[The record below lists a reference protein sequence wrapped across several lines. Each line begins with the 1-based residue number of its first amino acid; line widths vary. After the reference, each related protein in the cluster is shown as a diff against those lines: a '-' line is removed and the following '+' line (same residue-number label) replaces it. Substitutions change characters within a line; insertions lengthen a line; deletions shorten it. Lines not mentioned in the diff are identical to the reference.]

1 MEESV
6 ALKIEKLFTSFLKD
20 DEINSMTSDIFNQLV
35 KKSDFIRDRL
45 NEFISTDNE
54 KVINKADLLKI
65 KSDELRGFVNS
76 YLVDNDYFIYDNENS
91 LKEDCFDY
99 KDEDKEI
106 EIEDKDAYN
115 FNNNIISDSTTLYL
129 KEMGKYDLFT
139 PEKEIEIFRKYKKTK
154 DLELRNEIMN
164 ANLRLVI
171 NIAKRYAYNGLSFLD
186 IIQEGNLGL
195 MYAIDKFDVD
205 KGYKFSTYATWWI
218 RQAITRAIGNTAR
231 MIRIPVHT
239 TEKILKIKHARNDL
253 TAILGRKPTV
263 KEIAQEVLM
272 EENEVQEILRIAED
286 CRSLD
291 EPITNDEGN
300 DSYVGD
306 FVADN
311 ADSEKEAINLQLKD
325 DIFSIMNSCLT
336 KREIE
341 VINLRFGLVDGTIRT
356 LEQVGEIEN
365 VTRERIRQIEAKA
378 LRKIKRRAPA
388 LESYLDN

>member
-20 DEINSMTSDIFNQLV
+20 DEINSMTSDIFDQLV

-99 KDEDKEI
+99 KDEDIEI

-272 EENEVQEILRIAED
+272 EENEVQEMLRIAED

>member
-99 KDEDKEI
+99 KDEDIEI

-171 NIAKRYAYNGLSFLD
+171 NIAKRYAYSGLSFLD

-272 EENEVQEILRIAED
+272 EENEVQEMLRIAED

-311 ADSEKEAINLQLKD
+311 ADSEKEAMNLQLKD
-325 DIFSIMNSCLT
+325 DIFYIMNSCLT

>member
-65 KSDELRGFVNS
+65 KNDELRDFVNC
-76 YLVDNDYFIYDNENS
+76 YLVDNDYFIYDNESS
-91 LKEDCFDY
+91 LNEDCFDY
-99 KDEDKEI
+99 KDEDIEI

-139 PEKEIEIFRKYKKTK
+139 PEKEIEIFREYKKTEN
-154 DLELRNEIMN
+154 LELRNEIMN

-171 NIAKRYAYNGLSFLD
+171 NIAKKYAYSGLSFLD

-218 RQAITRAIGNTAR
+218 RQAITRSIGNTSR
-231 MIRIPVHT
+231 MIRIPIHT
-239 TEKILKIKHARNDL
+239 NEKILKIKHARNDL
-253 TAILGRKPTV
+253 TLKLGRKPTI

>member
-99 KDEDKEI
+99 KDEDIEI

-171 NIAKRYAYNGLSFLD
+171 NIAKRYAYSGLSFLD

-218 RQAITRAIGNTAR
+218 RQAITRSIGNTAR

-272 EENEVQEILRIAED
+272 EENEVQEMLRIAED

-311 ADSEKEAINLQLKD
+311 ADSEKEAMNLQLKD
-325 DIFSIMNSCLT
+325 DIFYIMNSCLT

>member
-20 DEINSMTSDIFNQLV
+20 DEINSMTSDIFDQLV

-99 KDEDKEI
+99 KDEDIEI
-106 EIEDKDAYN
+106 EIEDKNAYN

-139 PEKEIEIFRKYKKTK
+139 PEKEIEIFIKYKNTK

-171 NIAKRYAYNGLSFLD
+171 NIAKRYAYSGLSFLD

-272 EENEVQEILRIAED
+272 EENEVQEILRISED

>member
-65 KSDELRGFVNS
+65 KSDELRDFVNS

-99 KDEDKEI
+99 KDEDIEI

-115 FNNNIISDSTTLYL
+115 FNNIIISDSTTLYL

-171 NIAKRYAYNGLSFLD
+171 NIAKRYAYSGLSFLD

-239 TEKILKIKHARNDL
+239 IEKILKIKHARNDL

>member
-99 KDEDKEI
+99 KDEDIEI

-272 EENEVQEILRIAED
+272 EENEVQEILRISED

-311 ADSEKEAINLQLKD
+311 ADSEKEAINFQLKD

>member
-99 KDEDKEI
+99 KDEDIEI

>member
-20 DEINSMTSDIFNQLV
+20 DEINSMTSDIFDQLV

-99 KDEDKEI
+99 KDEDIEI

-129 KEMGKYDLFT
+129 KEIGKYDLFT

-272 EENEVQEILRIAED
+272 EENEVQEMLRIAED

>member
-99 KDEDKEI
+99 KDEDIEI
-106 EIEDKDAYN
+106 EIEDKNAYN

-139 PEKEIEIFRKYKKTK
+139 PEKEIEIFIKYKNTK

-171 NIAKRYAYNGLSFLD
+171 NIAKRYAYSGLSFLD

-272 EENEVQEILRIAED
+272 EENEVQEILRISED

>member
-99 KDEDKEI
+99 KDEDIEI

-171 NIAKRYAYNGLSFLD
+171 NIAKRYAYSGLSFLD

-218 RQAITRAIGNTAR
+218 RQAITRSIGNTAR

-253 TAILGRKPTV
+253 TAVLGRKPTV

-272 EENEVQEILRIAED
+272 EENEVQEMLRIAED

-311 ADSEKEAINLQLKD
+311 ADSEKEAMNLQLKD
-325 DIFSIMNSCLT
+325 DIFYIMNSCLT

>member
-99 KDEDKEI
+99 KDEDIEI
-106 EIEDKDAYN
+106 EIEDKNAYN

-139 PEKEIEIFRKYKKTK
+139 PEKEIEIFIKYKNTK

-171 NIAKRYAYNGLSFLD
+171 NIAKRYAYSGLSFLD

-272 EENEVQEILRIAED
+272 EENEVQEMLRIAED

-311 ADSEKEAINLQLKD
+311 ADSEKEAMNLQLKD
-325 DIFSIMNSCLT
+325 DIFYIMNSCLT

>member
-99 KDEDKEI
+99 KDEDIEI

-171 NIAKRYAYNGLSFLD
+171 NIAKRYAYSGLSFLD

-195 MYAIDKFDVD
+195 MYAIDKFDVT
-205 KGYKFSTYATWWI
+205 KG
-218 RQAITRAIGNTAR
+218 
-231 MIRIPVHT
+231 
-239 TEKILKIKHARNDL
+239 
-253 TAILGRKPTV
+253 
-263 KEIAQEVLM
+263 
-272 EENEVQEILRIAED
+272 
-286 CRSLD
+286 
-291 EPITNDEGN
+291 
-300 DSYVGD
+300 
-306 FVADN
+306 
-311 ADSEKEAINLQLKD
+311 
-325 DIFSIMNSCLT
+325 
-336 KREIE
+336 
-341 VINLRFGLVDGTIRT
+341 
-356 LEQVGEIEN
+356 
-365 VTRERIRQIEAKA
+365 
-378 LRKIKRRAPA
+378 
-388 LESYLDN
+388 

>member
-54 KVINKADLLKI
+54 KVINKVDLLKI

-99 KDEDKEI
+99 KNEDIEI

-239 TEKILKIKHARNDL
+239 NEKILKIKHARNDL

-263 KEIAQEVLM
+263 KEIAQELLM
-272 EENEVQEILRIAED
+272 DENEVHELLKISED

-306 FVADN
+306 FVAGST
-311 ADSEKEAINLQLKD
+311 DSEHEAINLQLKD
-325 DIFSIMNSCLT
+325 DISYALDSCLT
-336 KREIE
+336 EREKN
-341 VINLRFGLVDGTIRT
+341 VINLRFGLLDGKYRT

-378 LRKIKRRAPA
+378 LRKIKRRAHA

>member
-99 KDEDKEI
+99 KDEDIEI

-272 EENEVQEILRIAED
+272 EENEVQEMLRIAED

>member
-99 KDEDKEI
+99 KDEDIEI
-106 EIEDKDAYN
+106 EIEDKNAYN

-139 PEKEIEIFRKYKKTK
+139 PEKEIEIFIKYKNTK

-171 NIAKRYAYNGLSFLD
+171 NIAKRYAYSGLSFLD

-218 RQAITRAIGNTAR
+218 RQAITRSIGNTAR

-253 TAILGRKPTV
+253 TAVLGRKPTV

-272 EENEVQEILRIAED
+272 EENEVQEMLRIAED

-311 ADSEKEAINLQLKD
+311 ADSEKEAMNLQLKD
-325 DIFSIMNSCLT
+325 DIFYIMNSCLT

>member
-99 KDEDKEI
+99 KDEDIEI

-139 PEKEIEIFRKYKKTK
+139 PEKEIEIFREYKKTEN
-154 DLELRNEIMN
+154 LELRNEIMN

-171 NIAKRYAYNGLSFLD
+171 NIAKKYAYSGLSFLD

-272 EENEVQEILRIAED
+272 EENEVQEILRISED

>member
-99 KDEDKEI
+99 KDEDIEI

-171 NIAKRYAYNGLSFLD
+171 NIAKRYAYSGLSFLD

-195 MYAIDKFDVD
+195 MYAIDKFD

-272 EENEVQEILRIAED
+272 EENEVQEMLRIAED

-311 ADSEKEAINLQLKD
+311 ADSEKEAMNLQLKD
-325 DIFSIMNSCLT
+325 DIFYIMNSCLT

>member
-76 YLVDNDYFIYDNENS
+76 YLVDNDYFIYDNESS
-91 LKEDCFDY
+91 LNEDCFDY
-99 KDEDKEI
+99 KDEDIEI
-106 EIEDKDAYN
+106 EIEDKNAYN

-139 PEKEIEIFRKYKKTK
+139 PEKEIEIFRKYKNTK

-171 NIAKRYAYNGLSFLD
+171 NIAKRYAYSGLSFLD

-272 EENEVQEILRIAED
+272 EENEVQEILRISED